1 MSSVT
6 HRTVFRLSA
15 LSLALA
21 STFAWAQE
29 AAPAAPA
36 QGAASAPEK
45 AATLPTVTVQD
56 SATSP
61 APIENWRSM
70 ERTTDKDLKEVLAD
84 QVGVQFGGGRGV
96 SQHWTIRGMGADQI
110 NLVIDDASSDVQIF
124 HHQGRYFM
132 DPALVKIIG
141 IEKGTGSASSGIGA
155 TSGKIEATTMDAL
168 DLLREGQDVGVRLT
182 GGGSSSKDAGWGGGF
197 SVYGRKGMVDGLF
210 SANRMHS
217 DDYKDGNGDKVGQSA
232 LDTRSFLAKVGVSF
246 SDDAR
251 FVISQKREQEY
262 GLRNLREEFFFNTD
276 NDNPSNKKRTID
288 TTTVS
293 LKGRTA
299 GFVDTYDVNFSHLE
313 NGQKSTPRAGGATTN
328 VDVDTNVA
336 NVRLSSV
343 ILGQHRLKYGLN
355 WREQQAGST
364 NQQNAGLRKQ
374 KKTDTGV
381 YLEGIWRFA
390 PITLT
395 TGVRYDHFK
404 LHSNQVGGKSA
415 SDGKVNPS
423 IGLIYD
429 VNDELSF
436 NISHNRATRSPRF
449 YEAML
454 SSTPLIYD
462 DNLKAENARNT
473 EIGVDWRRGGFAL
486 NAQYFWQ
493 TLKDMQTFTGIDC
506 QGRSCAAQLVGN
518 GATLKN
524 NGYEINASYRRG
536 GLTGRIGVAYSKPKV
551 SGATYDQV
559 ATAIPMGRQWTTS
572 LTYRMPSPSLEIGWR
587 GRYAQKGSYMDS
599 TRGGGEA
606 VNRSGFGVHDIFA
619 NWQPYGDDRMNVN
632 FSVSN
637 LFDKYYR
644 SHSQR
649 SGTSA
654 LPEPGRSF
662 RVRVT
667 WRY

>member
-1 MSSVT
+1 MPSKKP
-6 HRTVFRLSA
+6 VFRLSA
-15 LSLALA
+15 LTLALT

-29 AAPAAPA
+29 QEAVQVQPGDAK
-36 QGAASAPEK
+36 AS
-45 AATLPTVTVQD
+45 TLPTVTVQD
-56 SATSP
+56 SATTP
-61 APIENWRSM
+61 APLEDWRSM
-70 ERTTDKDLKEVLAD
+70 ERSTDKDLKDVLAD

-110 NLVIDDASSDVQIF
+110 NLVIDDAASDVQIF

-168 DLLREGQDVGVRLT
+168 DLLRDGQDAGFRLT

-197 SVYGRKGMVDGLF
+197 SVYGRRGKVDGLF
-210 SANRMHS
+210 SANRTHS
-217 DDYKDGNGDKVGQSA
+217 DDYKDGRGDKIGQSA
-232 LDTRSFLAKVGVSF
+232 LDVRSFLAKVGVSLT
-246 SDDAR
+246 DDAR

-276 NDNPSNKKRTID
+276 NDQPQNKERTID
-288 TTTVS
+288 TTTLS
-293 LKGRTA
+293 LKGRTP
-299 GFVDTYDVNFSHLE
+299 GFVDTYDINFTHME
-313 NGQKSTPRAGGATTN
+313 NEQESNTATRSPTAN
-328 VDVDTNVA
+328 PTRSLVSVDTNVA
-336 NVRLSSV
+336 NVRLSSA

-355 WREQQAGST
+355 WREQEAGST
-364 NQQNAGLRKQ
+364 SQRNAGLRKQ

-381 YLEGIWRFA
+381 YVEGIWRFA

-395 TGVRYDHFK
+395 TGLRYDHFDLK
-404 LHSNQVGGKSA
+404 SNQVGGKSA
-415 SDGKVNPS
+415 SDGKINPS

-429 VNDELSF
+429 VNEELSF

-454 SSTPLIYD
+454 SSTPLIYA

-473 EIGVDWRRGGFAL
+473 EIGVDWSRGGFAV
-486 NAQYFWQ
+486 NATYFWQ
-493 TLKDMQTFTGIDC
+493 TLKDMQTFTGMNC
-506 QGRSCAAQLVGN
+506 QGRSCEYQLVDN

-524 NGYEINASYRRG
+524 KGYEINASYRQG

-551 SGATYDQV
+551 SGATFDQV
-559 ATAIPMGRQWTTS
+559 ATAIPMGRQWTTGLS
-572 LTYRMPSPSLEIGWR
+572 YRMPNPALEIGWR
-587 GRYAQKGSYMDS
+587 GRYAQKGSYMES
-599 TRGGGEA
+599 SRGGGEA
-606 VNRSGFGVHDIFA
+606 VNRSGFGVHDSFA
-619 NWQPYGDDRMNVN
+619 TWQPYGNDRLNVN
-632 FSVSN
+632 FSVN
-637 LFDKYYR
+637 NIFDKYYR

-662 RVRVT
+662 RIRLNY
-667 WRY
+667 RY

>member
-1 MSSVT
+1 M
-6 HRTVFRLSA
+6 FRLSA
-15 LSLALA
+15 ISVAFM
-21 STFAWAQE
+21 SGFVWAQE
-29 AAPAAPA
+29 AAPAAAAEAP
-36 QGAASAPEK
+36 QGAASAAQG

-61 APIENWRSM
+61 APIEDWRSM
-70 ERTTDKDLKEVLAD
+70 ERSTDKDLKEVLAD

-96 SQHWTIRGMGADQI
+96 SQHWTIRGMGADQV
-110 NLVIDDASSDVQIF
+110 NLVIDDAASDVQIF

-155 TSGKIEATTMDAL
+155 TSGKIEATTMDAP
-168 DLLREGQDVGVRLT
+168 DLLREGQDVGFRLT
-182 GGGSSSKDAGWGGGF
+182 GGMSSSKDGGWGGGF

-210 SANRMHS
+210 SANRTHS
-217 DDYKDGNGDKVGQSA
+217 DDYKDGRGDKVGQSA
-232 LDTRSFLAKVGVSF
+232 LNMRSFLAKVGVNF

-251 FVISQKREQEY
+251 FVISHRREQEY

-276 NDNPSNKKRTID
+276 NDQPSNKERTID
-288 TTTVS
+288 TTTLS

-299 GFVDTYDVNFSHLE
+299 GFVDTYDINFSHME
-313 NGQKSTPRAGGATTN
+313 NGQDSTPLAGGATTN

-343 ILGQHRLKYGLN
+343 LMGQHRLKYGLN

-381 YLEGIWRFA
+381 YVEGIWRFA
-390 PITLT
+390 PVTLT
-395 TGVRYDHFK
+395 TGLRYDHFS
-404 LHSNQVGGKSA
+404 LQSNTVGGKSA
-415 SDGKVNPS
+415 SGGKLNPS

-429 VNDELSF
+429 VNDELAF

-454 SSTPLIYD
+454 SSTPLLYAD
-462 DNLKAENARNT
+462 DLKAENARNT
-473 EIGVDWRRGGFAL
+473 EIGVDWRHGGFAL

-493 TLKDMQTFTGIDC
+493 TIKDMQTFTGMNC
-506 QGRSCAAQLVGN
+506 RGRSCEYQLVGN
-518 GATLKN
+518 GSTLKN
-524 NGYEINASYRRG
+524 SGYEINASYRQG
-536 GLTGRIGVAYSKPKV
+536 GLTGRIGVAYSKPKLD
-551 SGATYDQV
+551 GATYDQV
-559 ATAIPMGRQWTTS
+559 ATAIPMGRQWVTS
-572 LTYRMPSPSLEIGWR
+572 LTYRFNPALEIGWR
-587 GRYAQKGSYMDS
+587 GRYAQKGSYLDS

-619 NWQPYGDDRMNVN
+619 TWQPYGNDRLNVN
-632 FSVSN
+632 FAVSN
-637 LFDKYYR
+637 LFDKHYR

-649 SGTSA
+649 SGASA

-662 RVRVT
+662 RVRVNY
-667 WRY
+667 RY